1 MKYAS
6 LLLLSA
12 ILLVSVCASRTVDVA
27 AETNAVKNVLD
38 EYVKS
43 VETEDMNL
51 YNSLVCHDSTRIYYG
66 GFGAPILGW
75 DALQKVMEGQNEI
88 LSDTKIGV
96 SDLKIHMSE
105 DGKTAWATSLWELK
119 AQMGGNPITLP
130 IRCTWVLNK
139 GDKGWRIVHFHKSMP
154 AG

>member
-12 ILLVSVCASRTVDVA
+12 ILLVSVCARPTVDVA

-75 DALQKVMEGQNEI
+75 DALQKVMEGQNEM

>member
-6 LLLLSA
+6 LLLLLV
-12 ILLVSVCASRTVDVA
+12 ILLVTVCAKPAVDVA
-27 AETNAVKNVLD
+27 AETNTVKNVLD

-43 VETEDMNL
+43 VEQEDMNL

-75 DALQKVMEGQNEI
+75 DALQKVMEGQNEM

>member
-6 LLLLSA
+6 LLLVSSL
-12 ILLVSVCASRTVDVA
+12 LLVTVCAKPPVDIE
-27 AETNAVKNVLD
+27 AETNAVKSVLD

-43 VETEDMNL
+43 VETEDMSL
-51 YNSLVCHDSTRIYYG
+51 YESLVCQDTTRIYFG
-66 GFGAPILGW
+66 GFGTPILGW
-75 DALQKVMEGQNEI
+75 NALKKVMEGQNEM

-96 SDLKIHMSE
+96 SDLKIHISG

-119 AQMGGNPITLP
+119 AKMAGNPITLP
-130 IRCTWVLNK
+130 IRCTWVL
-139 GDKGWRIVHFHKSMP
+139 GRDDKGWRIVHFHKSMP